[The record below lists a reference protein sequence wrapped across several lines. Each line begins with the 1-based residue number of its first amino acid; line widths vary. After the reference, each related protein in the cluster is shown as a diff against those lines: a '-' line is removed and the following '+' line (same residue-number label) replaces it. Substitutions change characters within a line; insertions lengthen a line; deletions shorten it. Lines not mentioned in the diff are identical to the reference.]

1 MAEWVRQLAEA
12 IARAERAVMVTVAHA
27 AGSTPRE
34 AGTTMIVTDHDIAGT
49 IGGGHLEYVAIGMAR
64 DALSN
69 AALPAPWVV
78 RFPLAARVGQCC
90 GGVATL
96 AFGPLDARRAVWVDK
111 ALACVRAHTPF
122 TLVSRI
128 GGNADDAGYLLVTL
142 DDATGSL
149 GHALLDSTGVALAR
163 QRLQADAT
171 GASLSSVAAG
181 AATTLLLHVVSPRPF
196 DVLVFGN
203 GHVGRALVQ
212 VLGALPARVRW
223 IDEREAEFPVSVPG
237 NVEIVAT
244 NAPEDLLRHAPK
256 GAYVVVMTHS
266 HALDFDLIEAALRRD
281 DWQYVGLIGSRSKR
295 SQFEKRLVAR
305 GVAPDVIAR
314 VVCPIG
320 IGPSPGLSSKEPG
333 VIAVAVAAEVLALRE
348 RNGRQYRPATRS
360 TDTRSR
366 STRG

>member
-1 MAEWVRQLAEA
+1 MAEWVRQLALA
-12 IARAERAVMVTVAHA
+12 LARAGRAVVVTVAHA

-34 AGTTMIVTDHDIAGT
+34 AGTTMIVTEDDIAGT

-64 DALSN
+64 DALTN

-96 AFGPLDARRAVWVDK
+96 AFSALDASKAVWVDK
-111 ALACVRAHTPF
+111 ALACVRGHTAF

-128 GGNADDAGYLLVTL
+128 GGNAGYLLVTL
-142 DDATGSL
+142 DDSTGSL
-149 GHALLDSTGVALAR
+149 GDALLDSTGVALAR

-171 GASLSSVAAG
+171 GASLANVAAG

-223 IDEREAEFPVSVPG
+223 IDEREDEFPVTVPG

-244 NAPEDLLRHAPK
+244 NAPEDLLRHAPR

-266 HALDFDLIEAALRRD
+266 HALDFDLIESALRRD

-333 VIAVAVAAEVLALRE
+333 VIAVAVAAELLALRE
-348 RNGRQYRPATRS
+348 RTGRQYGPATRS
-360 TDTRSR
+360 SDVRSR